1 MSEAKYRYNPQTLSY
16 EKIETTWKERL
27 LKTVAYIFTGL
38 FFAIIFLFIS
48 YTFFDSPKEKKL
60 KREKEE
66 LLLQYE
72 LLNKRIEN
80 LNKILADIQERDD
93 NIYRVIFEA
102 EPIPANIRKAG
113 FGGANK
119 YKELE
124 KLSNSDLV
132 IETAKKVD
140 MLEKQIYIQSKSFDE
155 IYQMAKEKENM
166 LSSIPAIQPV
176 SNKNLKRMASGF
188 GYRIHPIYKTRKFH
202 KGMDFSAPV
211 GTKVYATGNGIVE
224 KVAKNRTGYGT
235 HVVINHGYGYK
246 TIYAHLNKYLVKE
259 GQKVH
264 RGDLIGEVGNT
275 GTSTAPHLHY
285 EVLKNGKHVNP
296 AYYYFNDLTPEEYDK
311 MLQISSA
318 ANQSFD

>member
-1 MSEAKYRYNPQTLSY
+1 M
-16 EKIETTWKERL
+16 
-27 LKTVAYIFTGL
+27 FTGL
-38 FFAIIFLFIS
+38 FFALIFLFIS
-48 YTFFDSPKEKKL
+48 YTFFDSPKEKRL

-66 LLLQYE
+66 LLLQYK

-80 LNKILADIQERDD
+80 LNKILADIQDRDD

-113 FGGANK
+113 FGGANR

-124 KLSNSDLV
+124 KLSNSELV

-140 MLEKQIYIQSKSFDE
+140 VLEKQIYIQSKSFDE

-211 GTKVYATGNGIVE
+211 GTKVYATGNGVVE
-224 KVAKNRTGYGT
+224 KVAKDKTGYGT
-235 HVVINHGYGYK
+235 HVIINHGYGYK
-246 TIYAHLNKYLVKE
+246 TVYAHLSKYLVKE

>member
-1 MSEAKYRYNPQTLSY
+1 VSEAKYRYNPQTLSY
-16 EKIETTWKERL
+16 ERIETSWKERL
-27 LKTVAYIFTGL
+27 LKTVSYLFTGL

-80 LNKILADIQERDD
+80 LNKVLADIQERDD

-140 MLEKQIYIQSKSFDE
+140 VLEKQIYIQSKSFDE

-211 GTKVYATGNGIVE
+211 GTEVYATGNGVVE
-224 KVAKNRTGYGT
+224 KVAKDRTGYGT
-235 HVVINHGYGYK
+235 HIVIDHGYGYK
-246 TIYAHLNKYLVKE
+246 TIYAHLDKYLVKE

-285 EVLKNGKHVNP
+285 EVLKNGKQVNP